1 MSIGVAL
8 YNTDNLSSQQAFTLV
23 EQFFQ
28 LLSLPITDA
37 AYRSD
42 NMAYTNVSPAELA
55 QLVAAK
61 KVTDFRVYHK
71 DNEHLPWVVSFG
83 YVTESSGGF
92 NHIDIQYVDDIDTNS
107 LKAFLKQAAEISQ
120 VAYGIVYH
128 KDNVVDAYEYVL
140 DEGVV
145 PVPSYEKPLVWR
157 DETPGMFNGP
167 ARYKDNMLRM
177 VYPFN
182 IINIKHLHIELQGKT
197 LQEWISG
204 NTAYGQLTPLTS
216 QLFLW
221 EVPASQLDSVNK
233 ICGEAG
239 ILIAWQA

>member
-8 YNTDNLSSQQAFTLV
+8 YNTDNLSSLLAFRLA

-37 AYRSD
+37 VYRTD
-42 NMAYTNVSPAELA
+42 HMAYTNLSPNQLA
-55 QLVAAK
+55 QVVTANEA
-61 KVTDFRVYHK
+61 TDFRVYHK
-71 DNEHLPWVVSFG
+71 DNVHLPWVVSFG

-92 NHIDIQYVDDIDTNS
+92 NHIDIQYVDDVDTNT
-107 LKAFLKQAAEISQ
+107 LKTFLTRAAEISHI
-120 VAYGIVYH
+120 AYGIVYR

-145 PVPSYEKPLVWR
+145 PVPPYEKPLVWR

-167 ARYKDNMLRM
+167 ARYKNTMLRM

-182 IINIKHLHIELQGKT
+182 IININHLQIKLQGKT
-197 LQEWISG
+197 LQEWIG
-204 NTAYGQLTPLTS
+204 NNAHHGKLSPLS
-216 QLFLW
+216 DQLFLW
-221 EVPASQLDSVNK
+221 EVPIEQLDSVNK
-233 ICGEAG
+233 LCGEAG
-239 ILIAWQA
+239 LLVAWQA